1 MINLSF
7 LEQYGPLGSGLKG
20 NMKMAMEELCFP
32 DFTIDEGSRLINN
45 DTPFVQHI
53 GLPPSV
59 TIKIGKNN
67 HDKLIYLPTE
77 SICRLKE
84 DLGLNAHFYSGNG
97 YTVISQNRIS
107 IPTGSFARI
116 DPCGTGDEKAIN
128 LSTTTVAISLRLT
141 GSNILFYD
149 QNGKEL
155 NAMMRNESAANGL
168 LKGSSTFIFD
178 VYIYYDT
185 KQINVVKGP
194 EN

>member
-1 MINLSF
+1 
-7 LEQYGPLGSGLKG
+7 
-20 NMKMAMEELCFP
+20 MKMKQCYP
-32 DFTIDEGSRLINN
+32 DFITDSGSKLINN
-45 DTPFVQHI
+45 KETVTTPRI
-53 GLPPSV
+53 GIPPSV
-59 TIKIGKNN
+59 TINN
-67 HDKLIYLPTE
+67 DKLVYLPTE
-77 SICRLKE
+77 SICRLTWGL
-84 DLGLNAHFYSGNG
+84 DLNAYFISGDG

-116 DPCGTGDEKAIN
+116 DPCGTGYEKAIN